1 MNSEADYEEVI
12 RDYASMLDNGTEN
25 DVKIVLQD
33 GEIMANKDVL
43 MIRSS
48 YFSSMLSS
56 NKNYVE
62 SNSGVIKFEYAK
74 KAIMYRII
82 FYLFTG
88 RKDLQN
94 LKIEQLVEMLTLTKM
109 MLIEKLSSGIE
120 GYLKLLLAKKEI
132 LVDNVLLGFKICH
145 EYNLDNLIKPFI
157 HAINSKVFET
167 SSIEIFKDLSV
178 EMIKTLFLTNGED
191 TETPI
196 ITQLRLI
203 KFAVWYSRNFKLIQD
218 EDKMKILKTFDI
230 TKFTETELVVVR
242 KCKLFTNAEVD
253 ERFLALVKN
262 IRKQKKDLQNWVTD
276 FEKKLTDTPNERKS
290 DLVQRISNLRKEVAN
305 RKTSFD

>member
-1 MNSEADYEEVI
+1 M
-12 RDYASMLDNGTEN
+12 
-25 DVKIVLQD
+25 
-33 GEIMANKDVL
+33 
-43 MIRSS
+43 
-48 YFSSMLSS
+48 
-56 NKNYVE
+56 
-62 SNSGVIKFEYAK
+62 
-74 KAIMYRII
+74 
-82 FYLFTG
+82 
-88 RKDLQN
+88 
-94 LKIEQLVEMLTLTKM
+94 
-109 MLIEKLSSGIE
+109 
-120 GYLKLLLAKKEI
+120 
-132 LVDNVLLGFKICH
+132 LLGFKICH